1 MADKN
6 TLPFTSYRY
15 QLAMEQLDSVN
26 AMNDADVHITLSHV
40 PCSDS
45 FLTAACGH
53 SPMEGKYLSAPDI
66 ALAGHYCGG
75 VWNLPLLGAFY
86 VPDSSLPRY
95 GWFPD
100 QSVVSGLRQI
110 DEVQQYVSR
119 GLSNCGDVPLMPFRL
134 LNSPQVSVITITATL
149 PSSMLE

>member
-1 MADKN
+1 M
-6 TLPFTSYRY
+6 
-15 QLAMEQLDSVN
+15 
-26 AMNDADVHITLSHV
+26 
-40 PCSDS
+40 
-45 FLTAACGH
+45 
-53 SPMEGKYLSAPDI
+53 
-66 ALAGHYCGG
+66 
-75 VWNLPLLGAFY
+75 LGAFY

-119 GLSNCGDVPLMPFRL
+119 GLSNCGDIPLMPFRL